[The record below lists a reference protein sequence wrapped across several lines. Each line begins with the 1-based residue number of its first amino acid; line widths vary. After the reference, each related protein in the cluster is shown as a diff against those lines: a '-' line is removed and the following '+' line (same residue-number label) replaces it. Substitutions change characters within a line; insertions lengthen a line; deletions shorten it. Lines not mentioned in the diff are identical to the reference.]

1 MLEYTLVILSFDVTN
16 ERILAS
22 PMLLTLANVLRSLK
36 ELLIVWMNQ
45 VLHDNAI
52 YAPEIF
58 LRRSSF
64 DLVVYMS
71 RNPALNQYLEKLVDD
86 FLELLVNG
94 GTYGEG
100 GLINSFSIVL
110 YDTKTDADRE
120 RYAFNFSRFINLK
133 PVLASASVSSV
144 QSLLQRSH
152 DSEADVIDIPGFTWD
167 TMFAQYKYLLF
178 QQQCELERKRVKRQD
193 AAAPVSDALFFRVLI
208 DADAT
213 LPLALTR
220 EWARMEPQE
229 GSLLPRTRVVPVAEI
244 ETGFICASLQTE
256 YVRGPPT

>member
-1 MLEYTLVILSFDVTN
+1 
-16 ERILAS
+16 
-22 PMLLTLANVLRSLK
+22 MLLTLANVLRSLK

-64 DLVVYMS
+64 DLVVHMS
-71 RNPALNQYLEKLVDD
+71 RNPALNKYLEKLVDD

-94 GTYGEG
+94 AAYGEG
-100 GLINSFSIVL
+100 GLINNLSIVL

-120 RYAFNFSRFINLK
+120 RYSFNFSRFINLK
-133 PVLASASVSSV
+133 PVLASASISSV

-152 DSEADVIDIPGFTWD
+152 DSDADVIEIPGFTWD
-167 TMFAQYKYLLF
+167 TIHAQYKYLLF
-178 QQQCELERKRVKRQD
+178 QQQCELERKRVKRQN
-193 AAAPVSDALFFRVLI
+193 AAAPVADALFFRVLI

-213 LPLALTR
+213 LTLALAR
-220 EWARMEPQE
+220 EWVRMQPQE
-229 GSLLPRTRVVPVAEI
+229 DSPLTRTRVVPIAEI
-244 ETGFICASLQTE
+244 ETGFICASLQNE